1 MHSNS
6 MQLMQHFKQLHVV
19 SGSSVLDVGS
29 AMVKGQTDC
38 YRPLFSDCKY
48 VGMDIVSGRNVDIVG
63 WENVTQRYDYVICG
77 QVFEHVPYVFDL
89 MDTIADTATCMCCI
103 IVPNQGREH
112 RHPMDCWR
120 IFPDGMRT
128 LFNHA
133 GIREIEISK
142 RGPDTFAIGAI
153 D

>member
-1 MHSNS
+1 
-6 MQLMQHFKQLHVV
+6 MQYFKERHVIP
-19 SGSSVLDVGS
+19 GSSVLDVGS
-29 AMVKGQTDC
+29 AMVKQQTDC
-38 YRPLFSDCKY
+38 YRSIFHDCKY

-63 WENVTQRYDYVICG
+63 WENVVQQYDYVICG

-89 MDTIADTATCMCCI
+89 MDTIAGIFKIMCCI
-103 IVPNQGREH
+103 IVPNYGKEH
-112 RHPMDCWR
+112 RHPVDCWR

-128 LFNHA
+128 LFDHA

-142 RGPDTFAIGAI
+142 RGPDTFAIGALN